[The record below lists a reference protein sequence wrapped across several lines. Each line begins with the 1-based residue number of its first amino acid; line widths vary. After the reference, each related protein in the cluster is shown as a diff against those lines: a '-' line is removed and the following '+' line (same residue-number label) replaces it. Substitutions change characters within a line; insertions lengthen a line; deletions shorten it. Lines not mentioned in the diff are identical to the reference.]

1 MRAPEVRIRPLTAAS
16 LPSTNCSDRIK
27 TSASIALA
35 FWSTSSAVG
44 SIVSVLIVLSI
55 GARRSGS
62 SMPSDLTSP
71 AVTLSTDCGQQRSQ
85 NGLTE
90 NDGASG
96 HGLFDPSI
104 RLSEDEEDVDYF
116 GLRALGEVVVVPR
129 DLQQCA

>member
-71 AVTLSTDCGQQRSQ
+71 AVTLSTDWTVVNKGARTGSRRTTARVDMASLTLRS
-85 NGLTE
+85 
-90 NDGASG
+90 D
-96 HGLFDPSI
+96 
-104 RLSEDEEDVDYF
+104 
-116 GLRALGEVVVVPR
+116 
-129 DLQQCA
+129 